1 MKYAEKVKAMSDEQ
15 LKEETYSLHEA
26 VRIAECFGP
35 KDVARLEVCKIALLN
50 RGYDVDEKP
59 ILNIEKG

>member
-1 MKYAEKVKAMSDEQ
+1 MSDKQ
-15 LKEETYSLHEA
+15 LKEETYGLHEA

-35 KDVARLEVCKIALLN
+35 EDVVRLEVCKIELLN

-59 ILNIEKG
+59 MLSIEK